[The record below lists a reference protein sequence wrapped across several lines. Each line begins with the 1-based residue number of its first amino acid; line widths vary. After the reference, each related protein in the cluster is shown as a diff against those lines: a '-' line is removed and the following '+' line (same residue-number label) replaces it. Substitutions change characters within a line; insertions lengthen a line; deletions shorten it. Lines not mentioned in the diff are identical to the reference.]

1 MHSQQPPGV
10 VQNWSTL
17 QCSKQNTEQCGYDHA
32 PVTRG
37 RMRAQFPLPHGP
49 STSPPALGTVYCGF
63 SQDNVAAVTAMRER
77 MAKLPTPKAST
88 PLHTA
93 EQQQLMLR
101 FRWDKDFTCL
111 QSCQFFKT
119 EGHAQ
124 NWQGLDKLGIDE
136 LSTVL
141 PKESSNVVL
150 VLKDTEISQ
159 CIELQHRLNRDLPPN
174 RLDMLVAV
182 TTQVPFSQ
190 WCDQTLQ
197 KMSATPE
204 SFSRLTRR
212 FHLAAGGTMDFWVIS
227 FTPQS
232 ISQRLKPVY
241 NTVRLLS
248 QGSTLESKD
257 AILPPPPTSTFAID
271 MTENDMSETM
281 LHMGLSGA
289 QCFNV
294 AGPINLRPPNKPLH
308 TKIFLLD
315 LNAQER
321 SKFIDAHNKKDHFSV
336 MSPGEFDGSAFHDQE
351 AVLEVFYK
359 KTHKEHYSKNLW
371 LTLHTI
377 LTDSLPEPA
386 SWSLQIAGP
395 NKVRLGLKAPED
407 LYSFVQG
414 PYVQLQANGLLF
426 KDEKQRDWFNP
437 DSESDASSVCSTRSS
452 TSGQGEGTSPPQ
464 ALVAYN
470 VPIWLRDTALRDF
483 LSSNGFAV
491 DTLTRSTWNPGRMT
505 TAAWKLQGPHLPQT
519 SVILHDAQKNTSI
532 TIIPLK
538 EFNDLKRDSTEA
550 RKRQQPAGK
559 TTYARATRNDKLI
572 RLALLRYYPP
582 MGVTRIHVCPPPPI
596 LWQPPSRRA
605 PSTPTACPPWSRTA
619 QATST
624 GTHKL

>member
-1 MHSQQPPGV
+1 M
-10 VQNWSTL
+10 
-17 QCSKQNTEQCGYDHA
+17 A
-32 PVTRG
+32 
-37 RMRAQFPLPHGP
+37 P
-49 STSPPALGTVYCGF
+49 STSPPAVGTVYCGF

-93 EQQQLMLR
+93 EQQQLMLQ

-111 QSCQFFKT
+111 QSCQFFDT

-136 LSTVL
+136 LSTVF

-159 CIELQHRLNRDLPPN
+159 CIQLQHRLNRDLPPN

-182 TTQVPFSQ
+182 TTQVAFSQ

-197 KMSATPE
+197 KMSATPK

-212 FHLAAGGTMDFWVIS
+212 VHLAAGGTMDFQVIS

-257 AILPPPPTSTFAID
+257 AILPPPPTSTFAIH
-271 MTENDMSETM
+271 MTENDMSKTM

-321 SKFIDAHNKKDHFSV
+321 SKFIDAHKKKDHFSV
-336 MSPGEFDGSAFHDQE
+336 MSLGEFDGSAFHDQE

-359 KTHKEHYSKNLW
+359 KTHKEQYSKNLW

-407 LYSFVQG
+407 LCSFVQG

-426 KDEKQRDWFNP
+426 KDEKQ
-437 DSESDASSVCSTRSS
+437 
-452 TSGQGEGTSPPQ
+452 
-464 ALVAYN
+464 
-470 VPIWLRDTALRDF
+470 
-483 LSSNGFAV
+483 
-491 DTLTRSTWNPGRMT
+491 
-505 TAAWKLQGPHLPQT
+505 
-519 SVILHDAQKNTSI
+519 
-532 TIIPLK
+532 
-538 EFNDLKRDSTEA
+538 
-550 RKRQQPAGK
+550 
-559 TTYARATRNDKLI
+559 
-572 RLALLRYYPP
+572 
-582 MGVTRIHVCPPPPI
+582 
-596 LWQPPSRRA
+596 
-605 PSTPTACPPWSRTA
+605 
-619 QATST
+619 
-624 GTHKL
+624 